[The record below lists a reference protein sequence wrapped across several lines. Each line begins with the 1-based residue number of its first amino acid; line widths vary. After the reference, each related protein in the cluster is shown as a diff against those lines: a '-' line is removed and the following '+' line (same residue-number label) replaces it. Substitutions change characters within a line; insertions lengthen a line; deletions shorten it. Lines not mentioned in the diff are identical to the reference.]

1 MNLEKISLRKIEG
14 LETTGLMDWYFALS
28 SDYAMGMG
36 FLIEMFL
43 HFVQTI
49 GFTLSG
55 IAMGLG
61 NFRLF
66 TINTGFP

>member
-1 MNLEKISLRKIEG
+1 MDKIEIRKIEG
-14 LETTGLMDWYFALS
+14 LETTGLMDWYFLLS

-36 FLIEMFL
+36 FLIEALL

-55 IAMGLG
+55 IAWGLG

-66 TINTGFP
+66 TINWMKPVF